1 MAGNFFS
8 QTKELIWIMEHIGI
22 TSEFIRLD
30 AALKLGGVC
39 PTGGEAKLLIQR
51 GAVRVNGEICTMRG
65 KKLRPGD
72 RFEIRGREIEVRQA

>member
-39 PTGGEAKLLIQR
+39 TTGGEAKLLIQR
-51 GAVRVNGEICTMRG
+51 GAVRVNGDICTMRG

-72 RFEIRGREIEVRQA
+72 RVQVGSRTIEVGA